1 MERIFS
7 DGLFLIQLV
16 EAGPAP
22 YYNVAYVPSGFVL
35 YRLLEPLVGWSV
47 DTALTLFSAVL
58 MALGV
63 WGTLRLGLR
72 LGLRTGPLVVAGLL
86 LLCSPGALFFGS
98 TVEVHAMQFAGAA
111 WALNLAWSAREKR
124 GAAAWRLLALAFVVA
139 FLAHLSN
146 AIILP
151 GLWLLARRSSALDPA
166 DSKVSHGC
174 HVSKRGLPWIAGAS
188 LIIAAIVGYLSTLEF
203 SEWIRQNE
211 ILWVS
216 ALVIFIKNFVES
228 ALERGLYE
236 LFEMHEYLNIELVT
250 QSALLLAGLFIG
262 AFAWARLLARRAF
275 ETEAGEFVAR
285 AFPMILPALFIF
297 PQGGIWEHGA
307 YFLTYYPAFALS
319 IAWALDRTLG
329 AKLKPTAWTALAVV
343 LAAPQ
348 LWLALDNRSAY
359 RNERIDARAW
369 MAVINEQ
376 IGPGDSVITS
386 TLARMNALEYERPD
400 LTRTDLKRRMDSVP
414 ARGRSELLIEEVG
427 QAIRPLVVPE
437 GAGKSMW
444 LDMDLFKRGLGSASE
459 DWRDQLRGL
468 LEQPGI
474 QVKEFPTP
482 NAELLRIRFAR

>member
-1 MERIFS
+1 
-7 DGLFLIQLV
+7 
-16 EAGPAP
+16 
-22 YYNVAYVPSGFVL
+22 
-35 YRLLEPLVGWSV
+35 
-47 DTALTLFSAVL
+47 
-58 MALGV
+58 
-63 WGTLRLGLR
+63 
-72 LGLRTGPLVVAGLL
+72 
-86 LLCSPGALFFGS
+86 
-98 TVEVHAMQFAGAA
+98 
-111 WALNLAWSAREKR
+111 
-124 GAAAWRLLALAFVVA
+124 
-139 FLAHLSN
+139 
-146 AIILP
+146 
-151 GLWLLARRSSALDPA
+151 
-166 DSKVSHGC
+166 
-174 HVSKRGLPWIAGAS
+174 
-188 LIIAAIVGYLSTLEF
+188 
-203 SEWIRQNE
+203 
-211 ILWVS
+211 
-216 ALVIFIKNFVES
+216 
-228 ALERGLYE
+228 
-236 LFEMHEYLNIELVT
+236 
-250 QSALLLAGLFIG
+250 
-262 AFAWARLLARRAF
+262 
-275 ETEAGEFVAR
+275 
-285 AFPMILPALFIF
+285 MILPALFIF